1 MSLLMD
7 ALRRA
12 ESRKDNSRKETAAAP
27 AYATDTEDSLQLEMV
42 EQDAAATD
50 RPAVEL
56 AECEIDA
63 MLDRV
68 SREEHLAEDENG
80 TDDSVSQA
88 SEAELEPEPEPVLQ
102 LDLEPEPVQQL
113 ELEHE
118 PDPDPDPQPQFEP
131 KPQLETVQHESDGS
145 DTRQSQLPANAP
157 ARPGYRKIGWFL
169 GGLLTV
175 VTLVGG
181 YYFFK
186 VNQTDHHTIIDSSS
200 NAPVPVYE
208 GLRDEIL
215 RGNQDAGNQGKA
227 PEPVSQVA
235 PANITTATGP
245 GPVSQEG
252 PVHITTATAPV
263 SDNTSAPIE
272 TPTAS
277 TKANDGGT
285 GIKIRKRT
293 RSSSLQPMLQEAYE
307 SYQLQ
312 DYAQADRLYQ
322 KLLKRYPDNR
332 DALLGLAAIAVLRG
346 DYVAAQRNYQRV
358 LKSNASDTYA
368 RLALQSIRGG
378 VDPLRRSSE
387 LKLLVDKYPGNAQL
401 RFSLANQYAELQK
414 WKEAQ
419 LAYFEA
425 LRLAPEQPDYAYN
438 LAVSLD
444 QMGLLR
450 QALDYYLRAQTLA
463 LDHPSVLDAQQL
475 KVRIRQL
482 RGSRGEAP

>member
-1 MSLLMD
+1 
-7 ALRRA
+7 
-12 ESRKDNSRKETAAAP
+12 
-27 AYATDTEDSLQLEMV
+27 
-42 EQDAAATD
+42 
-50 RPAVEL
+50 
-56 AECEIDA
+56 
-63 MLDRV
+63 
-68 SREEHLAEDENG
+68 
-80 TDDSVSQA
+80 
-88 SEAELEPEPEPVLQ
+88 
-102 LDLEPEPVQQL
+102 
-113 ELEHE
+113 
-118 PDPDPDPQPQFEP
+118 
-131 KPQLETVQHESDGS
+131 
-145 DTRQSQLPANAP
+145 
-157 ARPGYRKIGWFL
+157 
-169 GGLLTV
+169 
-175 VTLVGG
+175 
-181 YYFFK
+181 
-186 VNQTDHHTIIDSSS
+186 
-200 NAPVPVYE
+200 
-208 GLRDEIL
+208 
-215 RGNQDAGNQGKA
+215 
-227 PEPVSQVA
+227 
-235 PANITTATGP
+235 
-245 GPVSQEG
+245 
-252 PVHITTATAPV
+252 
-263 SDNTSAPIE
+263 
-272 TPTAS
+272 
-277 TKANDGGT
+277 
-285 GIKIRKRT
+285 
-293 RSSSLQPMLQEAYE
+293 MLQEAYE

-332 DALLGLAAIAVLRG
+332 DALLGLAAIAVVRG

-387 LKLLVDKYPGNAQL
+387 LKLLVDKYPGNSQL

-444 QMGLLR
+444 QMGLVR